1 MNWNTR
7 KLLSGFLLAA
17 ACGMGSPAWAEEEI
31 APAPMTEEQAAPVEA
46 AAPAPATPETVEAVT
61 APAPVEEP
69 VPAPVAQAKPKP
81 KKVEVAQAEPEAPVE
96 ALAAEPAPAAEAPP
110 AEAPAEEA
118 APADDYKAPVYD
130 MGNLT
135 WMMVATAFVLLMSLP
150 GLALFYG
157 GMVRQKNMLSTMT
170 QTFAIFC
177 VIGTLWVVYGYSLAF
192 SGTGPFFG
200 TLDKMFLE
208 GVIYDAKGNFVPTAT
223 FSKGVYIP
231 ELMFAIFQLTF
242 ACITVALIAGAY
254 AERMKFSAVLIFS
267 IIWFTLAYIP
277 MAHMVWW
284 WPGPDAYS
292 SPEVVADL
300 NATAGYLWQLGALDF
315 AGGTVVHINAGVA
328 GLVCAII
335 LGKRTG
341 YGKVSMAPH
350 SLVMSA
356 IGAALLWFGW
366 FGFNAGSN
374 LEANGYAVLAFANTM
389 IATAAAGMSW
399 LFIEWIFK
407 GKPSL
412 LGLISGVIAG
422 LVGITPACGFVGVQG
437 ALVIGLVCG
446 VVCFFAVAY
455 LKKMLGYDD
464 ALDAFGVHAV
474 GGFIGAVLTG
484 VYVNP
489 ALGGAGYVTDG
500 WVGPTFGYDSAHIM
514 IQVKAAS
521 IAVVW
526 SATVAA
532 VTMLLLKFTI
542 GVRVS
547 QEAESEGLDL
557 AEHGEKAY
565 NT

>member
-1 MNWNTR
+1 MIR
-7 KLLSGFLLAA
+7 KTTLALWLAA
-17 ACGMGSPAWAEEEI
+17 SSMLAVPVMAEEPAAAAIEAA
-31 APAPMTEEQAAPVEA
+31 APVVEEAPPVAEPVAEAAPVEVA
-46 AAPAPATPETVEAVT
+46 
-61 APAPVEEP
+61 
-69 VPAPVAQAKPKP
+69 APVAEAPKP
-81 KKVEVAQAEPEAPVE
+81 KKAKKEAAPIVVAQAETVAEP
-96 ALAAEPAPAAEAPP
+96 AAEPAPVAEAEAAAPPAAEAP
-110 AEAPAEEA
+110 AEA
-118 APADDYKAPVYD
+118 APADDGYKAPVYD

-231 ELMFAIFQLTF
+231 ELMFAIFQMTF

-254 AERMKFSAVLIFS
+254 AERMKFVSVLIFS
-267 IIWFTLAYIP
+267 VIWFTFSYIP

-284 WPGPDAYS
+284 WAGPDAYS
-292 SPEVVADL
+292 SPDVVAEL

-350 SLVMSA
+350 SMVLAAV
-356 IGAALLWFGW
+356 GAALLWFGW

-389 IATAAAGMSW
+389 VATAAGGMAW

-412 LGLISGVIAG
+412 LGLISGIVAG
-422 LVGITPACGFVGVQG
+422 LVGITPACGFVGIQG

-500 WVGPTFGYDSAHIM
+500 WVGPTFGYDAAQIM

-547 QEAESEGLDL
+547 PEAESEGLDL

-565 NT
+565 NM

>member
-1 MNWNTR
+1 MPGLAEETAP
-7 KLLSGFLLAA
+7 AA
-17 ACGMGSPAWAEEEI
+17 AP
-31 APAPMTEEQAAPVEA
+31 EA
-46 AAPAPATPETVEAVT
+46 AAPAPEAAPADAAPPAEV
-61 APAPVEEP
+61 APPKKKKPKPAPVVEP
-69 VPAPVAQAKPKP
+69 AAPAA
-81 KKVEVAQAEPEAPVE
+81 
-96 ALAAEPAPAAEAPP
+96 AAEPPPAP
-110 AEAPAEEA
+110 AEAPAEVPAPEA
-118 APADDYKAPVYD
+118 APAEDSYKAPEYNA
-130 MGNLT
+130 GNVT
-135 WMMVATAFVLLMSLP
+135 WMMTSTALVLFMSLP

-170 QTFAIFC
+170 QTFALFC
-177 VIGTLWVVYGYSLAF
+177 VIAVLWVVYGYSLAF
-192 SGTGPFFG
+192 SGTNPFIG
-200 TLDKMFLE
+200 TLDKMMLA
-208 GVIYDAKGNFVPTAT
+208 GVVYDAKGNFVPTAT

-231 ELMFAIFQLTF
+231 ELMFAMFQLTF
-242 ACITVALIAGAY
+242 ACITVALVAGAY
-254 AERMKFSAVLIFS
+254 AERMKFKAVLIFS
-267 IIWFTLAYIP
+267 VIWFTFSYLP

-284 WPGPDAYS
+284 WPGPDAYT

-328 GLVCAII
+328 GLVVALF
-335 LGKRTG
+335 LGKRAG

-350 SLVMSA
+350 SLVMST
-356 IGAALLWFGW
+356 IGAAMLWFGW

-389 IATAAAGMSW
+389 FATAVAAISW
-399 LFIEWIFK
+399 FFAEWIFK

-412 LGLISGVIAG
+412 LGIISGAVAG

-446 VVCFFAVAY
+446 VVCFLTVAY

-484 VYVNP
+484 VYVNGE
-489 ALGGAGYVTDG
+489 LGGAGYVTDG
-500 WVGPTFGYDSAHIM
+500 WVGPTFGYDSAQVM
-514 IQVKAAS
+514 IQFKAAI
-521 IAVVW
+521 IAVIW

-532 VTMLLLKFTI
+532 VTMMLLKFTI

-547 QEAESEGLDL
+547 EEAESEGLDL

-565 NT
+565 NM